1 MPLFI
6 RQPMWWYNVPDT
18 GPRDPRS
25 ILHPRGRHTGRR
37 YQELNHRWGSRPLN
51 KWPPTFSFRNNNIF
65 SSSSILNHWYC
76 ILQSIG
82 FTDILTS
89 NQAFPIMY
97 CWILVELQYSTL
109 STVGST
115 VCWEY
120 SWFSKKI
127 ECLFE
132 YLAPWLLISC
142 RVTFFSQKIIW
153 GIKITQ
159 LYVNIQPNC

>member
-1 MPLFI
+1 MYSIGMPLFI

-97 CWILVELQYSTL
+97 CWILVEH
-109 STVGST
+109 STVLYTENSRQAVPYAGNILDFLKRLNAFLNI
-115 VCWEY
+115 WHHDY
-120 SWFSKKI
+120 W
-127 ECLFE
+127 
-132 YLAPWLLISC
+132 LAA
-142 RVTFFSQKIIW
+142 V
-153 GIKITQ
+153 
-159 LYVNIQPNC
+159 